1 MKAQDMTQHERLM
14 NTYFRLARLTQ
25 SASYLAKARE
35 LAMMDDPDALSYI
48 IGDNDEL
55 RNYINVV
62 DDLEATIAY

>member
-48 IGDNDEL
+48 IGDNDVIS
-55 RNYINVV
+55 RVQ
-62 DDLEATIAY
+62 